1 MAASPPG
8 GLDDVSKRIVELLQE
23 DGRRAYADIAREIG
37 LSETAVRQRTQKLID
52 SGTLQI
58 VGVTNPL
65 QLGFPR
71 QAMVGIRVNGD
82 TRAVAAELEKIRSVD
97 YVVLTAGSFDILI
110 EIVCASDSD
119 LIDLLNS
126 SVRTL
131 PGVDSTETFV
141 YLEQRK
147 QSYNWGTR

>member
-97 YVVLTAGSFDILI
+97 HVVLTAGSFDILI

-141 YLEQRK
+141 YLELRK